1 MASPEAALGRPPR
14 AAASATLGHRVLE
27 RVLAEGFVVGGVLL
41 WWALSYGLPDF
52 VMPSPWL
59 VLKTLGRLF
68 YDPAFL
74 GHTVVSTVRVAAA
87 VFLALVIGGG
97 LALLPR
103 AFPAL
108 DVIVHG
114 RIKPFLNSFPSLGWA
129 ILAVIWFEISD
140 FTVVFVQV
148 MILIP
153 FCLINIAEGLRELD
167 QESLEMARSFT
178 RSRTKVF
185 VKVIV
190 PMLVPFAVASVR
202 ISYGV
207 AWKIALVAEL
217 FGADSGLGYLMLQAQ
232 TAADAATVFATC
244 FSIVLIFIAGEM
256 LVIDPLARIV
266 QHK

>member
-1 MASPEAALGRPPR
+1 MNSPDAALPARR
-14 AAASATLGHRVLE
+14 AAPRTGLGYRVLE
-27 RVLAEGFVVGGVLL
+27 HVLAEGLVVAGILL
-41 WWALSYGLPDF
+41 WWAASYGLPDF
-52 VMPSPWL
+52 VMPSPWS
-59 VLKTLGRLF
+59 VAKTLARLF
-68 YDPAFL
+68 YDPSFL
-74 GHTVVSTVRVAAA
+74 GHTVISTVRVAAA
-87 VFLALVIGGG
+87 VFLALVIGSA

-103 AFPAL
+103 VAPVL
-108 DVIVHG
+108 DVVVHG

-167 QESLEMARSFT
+167 QEALEMARSFT
-178 RSRTKVF
+178 RSRAKVF

-190 PMLVPFAVASVR
+190 PMLVPYAVSAVR

-244 FSIVLIFIAGEM
+244 FSIVVIFIAGEK

>member
-1 MASPEAALGRPPR
+1 MASPDAALPR
-14 AAASATLGHRVLE
+14 HRTVAETGLGHRVLE
-27 RVLAEGFVVGGVLL
+27 RVLAEGLVVAGVLL
-41 WWALSYGLPDF
+41 WWAASAGLPDF

-74 GHTVVSTVRVAAA
+74 GHTVVSTVRVGAA
-87 VFLALVIGGG
+87 VALALVIGGA

-103 AFPAL
+103 AFPVL
-108 DVIVHG
+108 EIVVHG

-129 ILAVIWFEISD
+129 ILAVIWFEISN

-167 QESLEMARSFT
+167 QEAIEMARSFT
-178 RSRTKVF
+178 RSRGKVF
-185 VKVIV
+185 VKVIM
-190 PMLVPFAVASVR
+190 PMLVPYAVAAAR

-244 FSIVLIFIAGEM
+244 FSIVLIFIAGEK
-256 LVIDPLARIV
+256 LLIDPLARIV

>member
-1 MASPEAALGRPPR
+1 MASPETAIAATRAPAAPGR
-14 AAASATLGHRVLE
+14 GYRVLE
-27 RVLAEGFVVGGVLL
+27 RMLAEGLVVAGVLL
-41 WWALSYGLPDF
+41 WWLASTGLPDF

-59 VLKTLGRLF
+59 VAKTLGRLF

-74 GHTVVSTVRVAAA
+74 GHTVVSTVRVAVA
-87 VFLALVIGGG
+87 VVVALVIGGG

-103 AFPAL
+103 FWPIL
-108 DVIVHG
+108 GVIVHE

-140 FTVVFVQV
+140 FTVIFVQV

-153 FCLINIAEGLRELD
+153 FCLINVAEGLRELD
-167 QESLEMARSFT
+167 QEALEMARSFT
-178 RSRTKVF
+178 RSRAKVF
-185 VKVIV
+185 LKVIL
-190 PMLVPFAVASVR
+190 PMLVPYAVAAAR

-244 FSIVLIFIAGEM
+244 FSIVIIFIAGEK
-256 LVIDPLARIV
+256 LVIDPLARMI

>member
-1 MASPEAALGRPPR
+1 MASPDLALQERR
-14 AAASATLGHRVLE
+14 AAPEARLGHRVLE
-27 RVLAEGFVVGGVLL
+27 RVLAEGLVLGGVAL
-41 WWALSYGLPDF
+41 WWALSYDLPDF
-52 VMPSPWL
+52 IMPSPLL
-59 VLKTLGRLF
+59 VLETLARLF

-74 GHTVVSTVRVAAA
+74 NHTLISTVRVAAA
-87 VFLALVIGGG
+87 VVLALLIGGG

-103 AFPAL
+103 AVPAL
-108 DVIVHG
+108 EIVVHG

-140 FTVVFVQV
+140 FTVIFVQV

-167 QESLEMARSFT
+167 QEALEMARSFT
-178 RSRTKVF
+178 RSRIKVF
-185 VKVIV
+185 LKVIM
-190 PMLVPFAVASVR
+190 PMLVPYTVAAAR

-232 TAADAATVFATC
+232 TAADAATVFAAC
-244 FSIVLIFIAGEM
+244 FRIVIIFIAGEK
-256 LVIDPLARIV
+256 LVIDQLARIV

>member
-1 MASPEAALGRPPR
+1 MASPEAALTQRR
-14 AAASATLGHRVLE
+14 AASGGGGVAFRLAE
-27 RVLAEGFVVGGVLL
+27 RALAEGAVLGGVAL
-41 WWALSYGLPDF
+41 WWALSYDLPDF
-52 VMPSPWL
+52 IMPSPLL
-59 VLKTLGRLF
+59 VLETLARLF

-74 GHTVVSTVRVAAA
+74 GHTVISTVRVAAA
-87 VFLALVIGGG
+87 VVVALLIGGG

-103 AFPAL
+103 SVPAL
-108 DVIVHG
+108 EIVVHG
-114 RIKPFLNSFPSLGWA
+114 RIKPLLNSFPSLGWA

-140 FTVVFVQV
+140 FTVIFVQV

-167 QESLEMARSFT
+167 QEVLEMARSFT
-178 RSRTKVF
+178 RSR
-185 VKVIV
+185 VKTFLKITM
-190 PMLVPFAVASVR
+190 PMLVPYTVAAAR

-244 FSIVLIFIAGEM
+244 FSIVLIFIAGEK
-256 LVIDPLARIV
+256 LVINPLARIV